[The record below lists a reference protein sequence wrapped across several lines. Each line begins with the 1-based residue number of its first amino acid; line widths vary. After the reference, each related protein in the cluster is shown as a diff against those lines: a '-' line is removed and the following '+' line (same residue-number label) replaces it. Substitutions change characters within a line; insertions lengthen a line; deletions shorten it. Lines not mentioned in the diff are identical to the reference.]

1 MHKKHVELNRL
12 RAEIKTENKRL
23 NLEKVNLLCDVEDKI
38 NEMLIG
44 YGDSKLTSINFS
56 DISLLE
62 VGSRNEVS
70 EGVYFEKTY
79 DDGEKIILLTYME
92 KGGSFGVHSHD
103 CVELV
108 RILKGNL
115 LERERG
121 YKTYNKGD
129 VIIYA
134 SDEIH
139 RPYATEDSLYE
150 VIFYKN
156 LFE

>member
-1 MHKKHVELNRL
+1 MHNKHVELNRL
-12 RAEIKTENKRL
+12 RAEIRTENKRL
-23 NLEKVNLLCDVEDKI
+23 NLEKVNLLCNVEDKI

-56 DISLLE
+56 DVSLLTI
-62 VGSRNEVS
+62 GSRNEVS

-79 DDGEKIILLTYME
+79 DDREKIILLTYME

-103 CVELV
+103 CVEVV

-134 SDEIH
+134 PDEVH

-156 LFE
+156 LFK

>member
-1 MHKKHVELNRL
+1 MHTKHVELNRL
-12 RAEIKTENKRL
+12 RAEIKTETRRL
-23 NLEKVNLLCDVEDKI
+23 NLEKVSLLCAVEAKLH
-38 NEMLIG
+38 EMPIG

-108 RILKGNL
+108 
-115 LERERG
+115 E
-121 YKTYNKGD
+121 Y
-129 VIIYA
+129 
-134 SDEIH
+134 
-139 RPYATEDSLYE
+139 
-150 VIFYKN
+150 
-156 LFE
+156 